1 MYNFTLSIPTKMHF
15 GKGQVCQLPADIKRY
30 TNRVLM
36 VYGGGSIKRNGV
48 YDDVCNALRDAGMTA
63 ADINGVVGF
72 ANGMDKLDAVET
84 DALSRLFRLGTL
96 PVISVKRRVGEGRAA
111 SAALSLAQGALL
123 LHGDLREEHDAYLGG
138 HRVSISADSLDN
150 LLVISYAPGG
160 SYTALVLSR

>member
-1 MYNFTLSIPTKMHF
+1 MAHESVPF
-15 GKGQVCQLPADIKRY
+15 GTVSGSADGLVRAIE
-30 TNRVLM
+30 
-36 VYGGGSIKRNGV
+36 
-48 YDDVCNALRDAGMTA
+48 DALRDAGMTA